1 MPSSRTLISSQ
12 TLGSSAASVTFN
24 SIPATYT
31 DLVVRASVKYSEDSE
46 YNTLKI
52 TLNGSS
58 SAVYS
63 TIRLIGN
70 GSAASSSQT
79 SGATTGFA
87 YNYMNGNASNMT
99 NVYSSFELY
108 LPNYLSSTIKP
119 LSTVLAYE
127 KNATGAFISAN
138 ASLFNNTSAIT
149 SLTLTPGSPDF
160 IATSSFYLYG
170 IKNS

>member
-1 MPSSRTLISSQ
+1 MATTYTLISSNV
-12 TLGSSAASVTFN
+12 LSSSAASVTFS

-31 DLVVRASVKYSEDSE
+31 DLVVRASVKYTEDSE

-58 SAVYS
+58 SAVYC
-63 TIRLIGN
+63 TTRLDGN
-70 GSAASSSQT
+70 GSAASSSRT

-87 YNYMNGNASNMT
+87 YNYMNGGASNMT
-99 NVYSSFELY
+99 NVFSSFELY
-108 LPNYLSSTIKP
+108 LPSYLSSTTKP
-119 LSTVLAYE
+119 LSAVLMQE
-127 KNATGAFISAN
+127 KNATGAFMSAN

-160 IATSSFYLYG
+160 ASGCSFYLYG
-170 IKNS
+170 ISSN